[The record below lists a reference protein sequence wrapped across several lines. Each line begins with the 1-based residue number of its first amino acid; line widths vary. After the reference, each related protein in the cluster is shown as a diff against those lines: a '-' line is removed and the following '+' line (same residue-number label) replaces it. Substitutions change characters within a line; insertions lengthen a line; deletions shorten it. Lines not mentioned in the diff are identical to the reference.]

1 MCVCLCQFLDKN
13 DQPNLYLTMS
23 LLVEGW
29 CSYSKLLVLSWNNKA
44 CNTFITKIK
53 KDCIQFIRI
62 QSLLAGREQ
71 F

>member
-44 CNTFITKIK
+44 CNTIITKIK
-53 KDCIQFIRI
+53 KDCI
-62 QSLLAGREQ
+62 
-71 F
+71 